1 MATTVTNSDFAAP
14 DPTPVEELR
23 EHQENFHGFSKL
35 VLFAILHITL
45 ILVCLALAFLGH
57 IPMVA
62 VLLGLGGMLA
72 LIAGF
77 AISS

>member
-1 MATTVTNSDFAAP
+1 MATTVTNADFAAS

-23 EHQENFHGFSKL
+23 EHRENFHSFSKV

-57 IPMVA
+57 IPVLA
-62 VLLGLGGMLA
+62 ALLGLGGTLC
-72 LIAGF
+72 LLAGF
-77 AISS
+77 AISG